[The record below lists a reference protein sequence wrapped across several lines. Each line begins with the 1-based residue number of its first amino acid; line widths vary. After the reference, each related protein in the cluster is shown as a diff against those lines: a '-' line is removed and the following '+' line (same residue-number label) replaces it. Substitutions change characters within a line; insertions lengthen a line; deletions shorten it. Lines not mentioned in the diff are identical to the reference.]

1 MKSFE
6 QFMKEKNGVNE
17 SQTPEQVVES
27 FLAGLSEDEQDLNE
41 SGSIING
48 QQVVKMFVENGWDSV
63 GTMKSAQAI
72 IGALQPALKGYW
84 YEADVYKAI
93 QDNKAL
99 LNKNA

>member
-17 SQTPEQVVES
+17 SQTPEQVVET
-27 FLAGLSEDEQDLNE
+27 FLSGLSEEEQDLNE

-63 GTMKSAQAI
+63 GLMKSAQAI
-72 IGALQPALKGYW
+72 IGTLQPALKGYW

-99 LNKNA
+99 LNRNA